1 MFFFF
6 RFGNNYD
13 YNKKNVLLTPYVTK
27 ALILLPIFTISTPIH
42 DIINLKKLT
51 LKELLEVLGIEVEGV
66 EIDLDDINLDNIDQ
80 IIALIKKLL
89 GLDLN
94 YLTL

>member
-1 MFFFF
+1 MSTTAL
-6 RFGNNYD
+6 GGEPYD
-13 YNKKNVLLTPYVTK
+13 GKLSRTVRERDNLYSKIN
-27 ALILLPIFTISTPIH
+27 ILFH
-42 DIINLKKLT
+42 FIIIKKLT
-51 LKELLEVLGIEVEGV
+51 LKELLEVLGIEVEGLDI
-66 EIDLDDINLDNIDQ
+66 ELDDINLDNIDQ